1 MRGIRKQSSD
11 TQSSSQP
18 KEKRRLDTK
27 QKKGMLIGGGI
38 FLVAVIALILVKN
51 LTGGGGAD
59 GENVLYAD
67 SVGMITGTGLGTQ
80 NRFTGVVEAQ
90 DTLKLTLADNQKV
103 KQIFVEKGQEVEP
116 GTKLF
121 EYDTEEL
128 AMTLDQGKL
137 ELEKITNNISSLNSQ
152 IATLTTEKKSAPASE
167 QLSYTTQIQEL
178 QMEIKQEEYNYKV
191 KELEVNRTQKSLEQ
205 STVTSTVAGI
215 VQEINEQQ
223 GTDPSTGGYD
233 DATGEKKP
241 FMSILS
247 TGKYR
252 IKGKISEQNIGDLTP
267 GTQVTIRSRVNED
280 EIWTGTVDNVDTEK
294 PENSSQDSMS
304 YGSENSD
311 NQATKYP
318 FYVTLDTVDGLML
331 GQHVYIETSTS
342 LEADK
347 MWLMRDYIVDADSDH
362 PYVWVAGDNDKLE
375 KRSVTLGE
383 TNEDMGTCEIVDGL
397 KASDY
402 IVWPSEECKKGAAV
416 VKNDSGTSGS
426 TSGST
431 SDMSGAEGGYEEPV
445 EENAMQEGVPGTEES
460 ADE

>member
-1 MRGIRKQSSD
+1 M
-11 TQSSSQP
+11 
-18 KEKRRLDTK
+18 
-27 QKKGMLIGGGI
+27 
-38 FLVAVIALILVKN
+38 AVIALILVKN

-215 VQEINEQQ
+215 VQEIN
-223 GTDPSTGGYD
+223 
-233 DATGEKKP
+233 
-241 FMSILS
+241 
-247 TGKYR
+247 
-252 IKGKISEQNIGDLTP
+252 KGKISEQNIGDLTP

-347 MWLMRDYIVDADSDH
+347 MWLMRDYIVDVDSDH

-383 TNEDMGTCEIVDGL
+383 TNEDMGTYEIVDGL

-426 TSGST
+426 TS
-431 SDMSGAEGGYEEPV
+431 DMSGAEGGYEEPV

-460 ADE
+460 VDE

>member
-27 QKKGMLIGGGI
+27 QKKGVLIGGGI

-152 IATLTTEKKSAPASE
+152 IAALTTEKKSAPASE

-215 VQEINEQQ
+215 VQEINEQ
-223 GTDPSTGGYD
+223 
-233 DATGEKKP
+233 
-241 FMSILS
+241 
-247 TGKYR
+247 
-252 IKGKISEQNIGDLTP
+252 
-267 GTQVTIRSRVNED
+267 
-280 EIWTGTVDNVDTEK
+280 TVYE
-294 PENSSQDSMS
+294 
-304 YGSENSD
+304 
-311 NQATKYP
+311 YP
-318 FYVTLDTVDGLML
+318 FYRKIQNQRKDQRAERRRSDTG
-331 GQHVYIETSTS
+331 HT
-342 LEADK
+342 
-347 MWLMRDYIVDADSDH
+347 
-362 PYVWVAGDNDKLE
+362 GDNPLQ
-375 KRSVTLGE
+375 
-383 TNEDMGTCEIVDGL
+383 
-397 KASDY
+397 
-402 IVWPSEECKKGAAV
+402 SE
-416 VKNDSGTSGS
+416 
-426 TSGST
+426 
-431 SDMSGAEGGYEEPV
+431 
-445 EENAMQEGVPGTEES
+445 
-460 ADE
+460 

>member
-152 IATLTTEKKSAPASE
+152 IAALTTEKKSAPASE

-223 GTDPSTGGYD
+223 GTDPSTG
-233 DATGEKKP
+233 
-241 FMSILS
+241 
-247 TGKYR
+247 R
-252 IKGKISEQNIGDLTP
+252 C
-267 GTQVTIRSRVNED
+267 V
-280 EIWTGTVDNVDTEK
+280 
-294 PENSSQDSMS
+294 
-304 YGSENSD
+304 
-311 NQATKYP
+311 
-318 FYVTLDTVDGLML
+318 
-331 GQHVYIETSTS
+331 
-342 LEADK
+342 
-347 MWLMRDYIVDADSDH
+347 
-362 PYVWVAGDNDKLE
+362 
-375 KRSVTLGE
+375 
-383 TNEDMGTCEIVDGL
+383 
-397 KASDY
+397 
-402 IVWPSEECKKGAAV
+402 
-416 VKNDSGTSGS
+416 
-426 TSGST
+426 
-431 SDMSGAEGGYEEPV
+431 
-445 EENAMQEGVPGTEES
+445 
-460 ADE
+460 